1 MTPEV
6 VLRKF
11 IIPPGGT
18 FVLNTTRFKG
28 RIAIV
33 LLQLGTMSKKPISTL
48 VIEDGDDETHDYWR
62 KGRLVVT
69 AEPTTGRGRCY
80 MFAVDR
86 PSVSSSNERA
96 SVIEIRRA
104 SPKARLS
111 PRETLDMEA
120 PRKTVWERLLEAD
133 ENA

>member
-33 LLQLGTMSKKPISTL
+33 LLQLGTKKPTNTL
-48 VIEDGDDETHDYWR
+48 VINDDTDDTCEYWR

-69 AEPTTGRGRCY
+69 AEPSSQGRCY